1 MGDGMVE
8 RLVRMRV
15 IWGGLVM
22 SHFVFAGV
30 AVVATQNMP
39 EGITGDTQ
47 FPAIFGIVFAI
58 LGLSGVGVSLL
69 MRRMLNSRAERSSD
83 PSATRFQSMIIGLAL
98 TDFAS
103 SLGLVHALLT
113 GGLVIAVFLFAT
125 AFVAAIWHFP
135 LEA

>member
-1 MGDGMVE
+1 MNA
-8 RLVRMRV
+8 RLARMRV
-15 IWGGLVM
+15 IWGAMVM

-30 AVVATQNMP
+30 AVAITRQMP
-39 EGITGDTQ
+39 EGVTGTE
-47 FPAIFGIVFAI
+47 FPAMFGIVFAA
-58 LGLSGVGVSLL
+58 LGLGGVAVSLVL
-69 MRRMLNSRAERSSD
+69 RNMLNRRAERSSD
-83 PSATRFQSMIIGLAL
+83 PSATRFQNMIVGLAL

-103 SLGLVHALLT
+103 TLGLVHALLT